1 MKKKNSNSHNQPAW
15 KRKNPKE
22 IEAFRGELSILE
34 DLSNGIRK
42 GGKVK
47 RKYKLKNENDITTA
61 KERIK
66 QKVHVKAQRI
76 RRFEKRTKFY
86 REMGKQPIE
95 IKEPPSIK
103 EVEKFWK
110 KFWSNEKEHN
120 EEAEQIKREEERT
133 KETELQEWEDIEVKE
148 VEFSLKKSHK
158 WKSPGLDKLPNF
170 WLSILTSTHRV
181 LTHTLS
187 QIMKNPEEIPE
198 WLAKGITYLLPKV
211 SETNNPRNYRPIT

>member
-1 MKKKNSNSHNQPAW
+1 MKKKNGNRTSHNQPAW

-86 REMGKQPIE
+86 RQTKIFKTCEEILPGDGK
-95 IKEPPSIK
+95 
-103 EVEKFWK
+103 
-110 KFWSNEKEHN
+110 
-120 EEAEQIKREEERT
+120 T
-133 KETELQEWEDIEVKE
+133 
-148 VEFSLKKSHK
+148 
-158 WKSPGLDKLPNF
+158 
-170 WLSILTSTHRV
+170 THRN
-181 LTHTLS
+181 
-187 QIMKNPEEIPE
+187 Q
-198 WLAKGITYLLPKV
+198 
-211 SETNNPRNYRPIT
+211 RPSFYKRS